1 MSDRV
6 IGGYALRRVLGR
18 GGMGEVHLAATPTG
32 GLAAVKVIHPRLAR
46 DPAFRRRFER
56 EVAAARR
63 VARFCTAPVLDAGI
77 DGDVA
82 YLVTEYVKGP
92 DLARAVRDQ
101 GPLSGGNLEA
111 LAVGIATALS
121 AIHGAGVIHRDLKPS
136 NVLLSPL
143 GPRVIDFGIAQL
155 VGSDT
160 SQAILGTPA
169 FMAPEQARGETVG
182 PFTDVFAWGG
192 VIAFAGTGRSP
203 FGGGSPGEV
212 LNRVVNE
219 RPHLDGLDGGVR
231 GLVEQALAKDPRA
244 RPPVSRLLADLL
256 GGPPTSPASAT
267 EAVERTWT
275 TPLTRP
281 PSPPHLPPAPPST
294 GSPTSPQPAPTSRG
308 TVPYGPEASPTSQ
321 GAVPYGRV
329 SRAVGGSP
337 ALRGDPERTG
347 AAAESGD
354 AVPHGGSAVS
364 PQGAPASQGGV
375 VSGAAGGTPAL
386 RGDSDQDPRRAGAAA
401 QGGGAVPYGGS
412 VVSPQGAPISQ
423 GAVPYGG
430 ASGAGAVRGD
440 GGQAGAGGLGRAASA
455 AQGEGAVPY
464 GGVSG
469 AAGGSGTLRGEG
481 DPRRSGAAAQGGD
494 AVPYGRS
501 AVSAQGAPASQ
512 GEGAVPYDGFVVSAQ
527 GALASQGEG
536 AVPYGPEASP
546 SSRGAVYGGSVVSAQ
561 GGPDSQGAGG
571 GARKKGRG
579 GARWRWWVGGLV
591 AVVVGGAVAGVLL
604 RGEAWPYESGF
615 ADGWEVGASEAG
627 TAEKDGSGYV
637 LAVEDG
643 WRLWK
648 SAPRREPGGGV
659 VVSAKAELREGA
671 GEYGVWCHGGSG
683 GRYEFGVSGAGRV
696 AIVKRRTGQEGVV
709 LYGPEKAASE
719 GTNRVV
725 AECAGGDGEVTL
737 RMWLNE
743 RLVAE
748 ATDAE
753 APLGPGMAGVHAAPE
768 AGKTVRVRFESFALR
783 PARG

>member
-219 RPHLDGLDGGVR
+219 RPHLDGLDDGVR

-281 PSPPHLPPAPPST
+281 PSAPAPPDH
-294 GSPTSPQPAPTSRG
+294 
-308 TVPYGPEASPTSQ
+308 GPPSASAFPHL
-321 GAVPYGRV
+321 
-329 SRAVGGSP
+329 SP
-337 ALRGDPERTG
+337 AT
-347 AAAESGD
+347 SY
-354 AVPHGGSAVS
+354 GGSAVS
-364 PQGAPASQGGV
+364 PQGNPASQ
-375 VSGAAGGTPAL
+375 S
-386 RGDSDQDPRRAGAAA
+386 
-401 QGGGAVPYGGS
+401 AVPY
-412 VVSPQGAPISQ
+412 SPEASPTSR
-423 GAVPYGG
+423 GAV
-430 ASGAGAVRGD
+430 A
-440 GGQAGAGGLGRAASA
+440 
-455 AQGEGAVPY
+455 Y

-469 AAGGSGTLRGEG
+469 AAGGS
-481 DPRRSGAAAQGGD
+481 D
-494 AVPYGRS
+494 
-501 AVSAQGAPASQ
+501 
-512 GEGAVPYDGFVVSAQ
+512 
-527 GALASQGEG
+527 
-536 AVPYGPEASP
+536 
-546 SSRGAVYGGSVVSAQ
+546 
-561 GGPDSQGAGG
+561 
-571 GARKKGRG
+571 
-579 GARWRWWVGGLV
+579 
-591 AVVVGGAVAGVLL
+591 
-604 RGEAWPYESGF
+604 
-615 ADGWEVGASEAG
+615 
-627 TAEKDGSGYV
+627 
-637 LAVEDG
+637 
-643 WRLWK
+643 
-648 SAPRREPGGGV
+648 
-659 VVSAKAELREGA
+659 
-671 GEYGVWCHGGSG
+671 
-683 GRYEFGVSGAGRV
+683 
-696 AIVKRRTGQEGVV
+696 
-709 LYGPEKAASE
+709 
-719 GTNRVV
+719 
-725 AECAGGDGEVTL
+725 
-737 RMWLNE
+737 
-743 RLVAE
+743 
-748 ATDAE
+748 
-753 APLGPGMAGVHAAPE
+753 
-768 AGKTVRVRFESFALR
+768 ALR
-783 PARG
+783 

>member
-212 LNRVVNE
+212 LNRVVHG
-219 RPHLDGLDGGVR
+219 RPHLDGLDDGVR

-281 PSPPHLPPAPPST
+281 PSPSSGST
-294 GSPTSPQPAPTSRG
+294 TSPQPAPTSRSA
-308 TVPYGPEASPTSQ
+308 VPYGPEASPTYR
-321 GAVPYGRV
+321 GAVPYGGV
-329 SRAVGGSP
+329 SGAAGGSP
-337 ALRGDPERTG
+337 ALRGDPQRTG
-347 AAAESGD
+347 AAAEGGD
-354 AVPHGGSAVS
+354 AVPYGGSAVS
-364 PQGAPASQGGV
+364 PQGAPASQGG
-375 VSGAAGGTPAL
+375 
-386 RGDSDQDPRRAGAAA
+386 
-401 QGGGAVPYGGS
+401 GAVPYGG
-412 VVSPQGAPISQ
+412 
-423 GAVPYGG
+423 
-430 ASGAGAVRGD
+430 
-440 GGQAGAGGLGRAASA
+440 
-455 AQGEGAVPY
+455 
-464 GGVSG
+464 
-469 AAGGSGTLRGEG
+469 
-481 DPRRSGAAAQGGD
+481 
-494 AVPYGRS
+494 S
-501 AVSAQGAPASQ
+501 AVSAQGAP
-512 GEGAVPYDGFVVSAQ
+512 
-527 GALASQGEG
+527 ASQGEG

-546 SSRGAVYGGSVVSAQ
+546 SSRGAVYGGSVLSAQ
-561 GGPDSQGAGG
+561 GGPDSQGVVG

-579 GARWRWWVGGLV
+579 GVRWRWWVGGLV
-591 AVVVGGAVAGVLL
+591 AVVVGVAVAGVLL